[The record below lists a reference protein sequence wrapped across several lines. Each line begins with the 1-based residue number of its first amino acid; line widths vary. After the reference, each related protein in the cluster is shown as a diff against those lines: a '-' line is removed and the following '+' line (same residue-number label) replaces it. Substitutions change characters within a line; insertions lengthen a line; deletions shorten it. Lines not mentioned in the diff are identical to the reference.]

1 MIDSI
6 TDTDASPILASVR
19 DARRVGDVRE
29 TARLA
34 TECVRVAEASHDA
47 LSAFHALTAV
57 GLLHLSRAEPVE
69 ARPYFDAALDVVEVA
84 DLKAWRG
91 PALHNAF
98 IAARD
103 AGDVRAGRRFA
114 WGALEIYSDRREGH
128 RVSLLSADV
137 QEGGLQFQPSIEQAR
152 TTLSCWQG
160 SAHSARSPRERMIAR
175 VNAMSAAALL
185 LPLNVDHFRK
195 LFFIAADGFQGAL
208 NECRAEGAW
217 EDVARCLT
225 EASVASSRIGDFP
238 RAARVASD
246 ALCVA
251 LSRGEGLIAQAA
263 GEARMAA
270 RAEKVPP
277 PLWD

>member
-1 MIDSI
+1 VSE
-6 TDTDASPILASVR
+6 TETDASPLLSLVR
-19 DARRVGDVRE
+19 AARRIGDVRE

-34 TECVRVAEASHDA
+34 TECVRAAEACHDA

-69 ARPYFDAALDVVEVA
+69 ARPYLAAALDVVEAA

-103 AGDVRAGRRFA
+103 AGDVRAGRCLA
-114 WGALEIYSDRREGH
+114 WGALEIYSDRREG
-128 RVSLLSADV
+128 RRIPLLMADI
-137 QEGGLQFQPSIEQAR
+137 EDGRLMAEPSPERAADALR
-152 TTLSCWQG
+152 TWRGAAYNGRT
-160 SAHSARSPRERMIAR
+160 PRERLCAR
-175 VNAMSAAALL
+175 ANAMEAASLL
-185 LPLNVDHFRK
+185 YPLDPFLFRK
-195 LFFIAADGFQGAL
+195 RFFEAADGYQDAL
-208 NECRAEGAW
+208 DEASAAGEA
-217 EDVARCLT
+217 EDVARSLVT
-225 EASVASSRIGDFP
+225 ASVASCRIGDFP
-238 RAARVASD
+238 RAAAVAVD
-246 ALCVA
+246 ALRIA
-251 LSRGEGLIAQAA
+251 RSRGEDLIAQAA